1 MTFIDLASGAEAD
14 VVLDDT
20 LTTDE
25 VVELLI
31 KNNFIP
37 SLDDSGRWYSLNIK
51 GKGPILEGI
60 TLADAGLENDDRIGV
75 AVTQRGGGGVTDFP
89 DEAAKAIL
97 LEAKDKLKQG
107 QGLSLSDLER
117 IEQHID
123 RFDDFLRP
131 NVPLILPDSK
141 DLAVRLVKAD
151 TLSVVEDYRSDEN
164 KWYSTAWGFIGAI
177 LGMVVN
183 WVTSSSINITPASLI
198 IVGLFAFVAV
208 LAWVAARDYG
218 NRAKHLKRNMI
229 IGENDKRE

>member
-1 MTFIDLASGAEAD
+1 MIEL
-14 VVLDDT
+14 
-20 LTTDE
+20 
-25 VVELLI
+25 ELL
-31 KNNFIP
+31 
-37 SLDDSGRWYSLNIK
+37 LRR
-51 GKGPILEGI
+51 EV
-60 TLADAGLENDDRIGV
+60 E
-75 AVTQRGGGGVTDFP
+75 GVTDFP

>member
-75 AVTQRGGGGVTDFP
+75 AVTQRGGGC
-89 DEAAKAIL
+89 
-97 LEAKDKLKQG
+97 
-107 QGLSLSDLER
+107 
-117 IEQHID
+117 H
-123 RFDDFLRP
+123 RFSR
-131 NVPLILPDSK
+131 
-141 DLAVRLVKAD
+141 
-151 TLSVVEDYRSDEN
+151 
-164 KWYSTAWGFIGAI
+164 
-177 LGMVVN
+177 
-183 WVTSSSINITPASLI
+183 
-198 IVGLFAFVAV
+198 
-208 LAWVAARDYG
+208 
-218 NRAKHLKRNMI
+218 
-229 IGENDKRE
+229 